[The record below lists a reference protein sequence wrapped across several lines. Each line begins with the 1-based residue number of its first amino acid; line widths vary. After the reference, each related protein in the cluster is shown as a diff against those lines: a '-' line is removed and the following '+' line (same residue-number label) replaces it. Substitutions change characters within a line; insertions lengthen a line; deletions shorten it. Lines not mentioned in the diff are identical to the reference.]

1 MIFAYIWDMKPR
13 LIHLFLTLALLLGS
27 VAAFG
32 QGKVYTRKVRLGD
45 FPTRTVKVVA
55 EGNSFL
61 ALALREEVAVHWR
74 ISPYEFC
81 TQAEYDALRSSNN
94 YYFLSLAREGGIAY
108 LILTKG
114 GRDDEK
120 ESLKKP
126 FEVVRMPIA
135 AADDPS
141 GQELIFLG
149 AFLDIIQAFV
159 EEAMVSDKT
168 AYGGLSAVNGAS
180 LKDRKVYLD
189 PDAVDQALPRAESGT
204 VVGLA
209 IAPLQIDFNSVCYK
223 MLISADTH
231 ELLYYKKI
239 RYKGPRDA
247 RFTDAEIKSFE
258 RRGAILSSGN

>member
-27 VAAFG
+27 VAASG

-45 FPTRTVKVVA
+45 FPTRTIKVVA

-94 YYFLSLAREGGIAY
+94 YYFLSLAREGGIAF

-135 AADDPS
+135 AADYPS

-149 AFLDIIQAFV
+149 AFLDI
-159 EEAMVSDKT
+159 
-168 AYGGLSAVNGAS
+168 N
-180 LKDRKVYLD
+180 
-189 PDAVDQALPRAESGT
+189 QALPLAENGT